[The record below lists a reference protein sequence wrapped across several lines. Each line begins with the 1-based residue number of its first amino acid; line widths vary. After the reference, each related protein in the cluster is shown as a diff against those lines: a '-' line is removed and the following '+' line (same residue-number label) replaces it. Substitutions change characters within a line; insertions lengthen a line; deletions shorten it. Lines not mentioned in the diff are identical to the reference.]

1 MDDVIKLVEV
11 ETTIAGRAE
20 VIIDAQPSQFSDG
33 YSIILTP
40 SEALRLAHA
49 IVARVSDVRTQQLAV
64 PMLVPTLQVAA

>member
-11 ETTIAGRAE
+11 ETTLTGRAE

-40 SEALRLAHA
+40 AEALRLAHA
-49 IVARVSDVRTQQLAV
+49 LIARVSDVRTRTLAV
-64 PMLVPTLQVAA
+64 PLLAPTLQVAA